1 MEEFFQVVL
10 LGAVQGITEFLPISS
25 SGHLVFFQW
34 LLGKENFGLSFD
46 VALHFGTFLA
56 IVLFFGKDYWQIL
69 KSAGNYLTGKNRL
82 SGAGQ
87 LDSQTG
93 GLFWAILVATIP
105 AAMAGLFLE
114 QLAENQWRVPW
125 LVSFNLAFWGI
136 LLFVSD
142 LVSSKK
148 ETQKNKGLRN
158 ISFKTALVVGVFQ
171 AFALMPGVS
180 RSGSTITAGLLLG
193 LSREDSARFSFL
205 ISGPIILGAA
215 LLKLPD
221 LFNQEIQFSLIFVG
235 IFSAALSGY
244 LAIGGFLNF
253 IKKRS
258 LAFFMWYRLI
268 LAAVILGIWFLR

>member
-1 MEEFFQVVL
+1 M
-10 LGAVQGITEFLPISS
+10 
-25 SGHLVFFQW
+25 
-34 LLGKENFGLSFD
+34 SFD

-142 LVSSKK
+142 LC
-148 ETQKNKGLRN
+148 
-158 ISFKTALVVGVFQ
+158 
-171 AFALMPGVS
+171 
-180 RSGSTITAGLLLG
+180 
-193 LSREDSARFSFL
+193 
-205 ISGPIILGAA
+205 
-215 LLKLPD
+215 
-221 LFNQEIQFSLIFVG
+221 
-235 IFSAALSGY
+235 
-244 LAIGGFLNF
+244 
-253 IKKRS
+253 
-258 LAFFMWYRLI
+258 
-268 LAAVILGIWFLR
+268 